1 MIDTDKCEH
10 ILYDTMFNPIDVYNV
25 AEELLAEVKRLRKQ
39 VSKAK
44 EWVRSYFI
52 NMSGDFNSL
61 EDKIV
66 YDDFMQQMGM
76 KKND

>member
-1 MIDTDKCEH
+1 LTQTNANT
-10 ILYDTMFNPIDVYNV
+10 YYTIDVYNV